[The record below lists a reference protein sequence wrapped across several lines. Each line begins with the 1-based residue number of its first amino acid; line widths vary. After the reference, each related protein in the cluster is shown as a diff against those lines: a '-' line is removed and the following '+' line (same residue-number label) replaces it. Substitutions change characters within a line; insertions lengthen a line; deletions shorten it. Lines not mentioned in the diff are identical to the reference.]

1 MEGQKPMPASAQAR
15 PVDLVHL
22 SRYTGGDPALNA
34 EILQL
39 FSGQAAELM
48 TKLQAVLEA
57 RDLKGWK
64 DITHSLKG
72 AARGIG
78 AFAMADAAAN
88 AEPALPASDNTAAIR
103 ALQDL
108 KREAEAV
115 QLFIGAYLGS

>member
-1 MEGQKPMPASAQAR
+1 MPMSFSAQAR
-15 PVDLVHL
+15 PVDLEHL

-39 FSGQAAELM
+39 FFGQSVELM
-48 TKLQAVLEA
+48 KKLQDVVEQ
-57 RDLKGWK
+57 RDPKEWK
-64 DITHSLKG
+64 AITHSLKG

-88 AEPALPASDNTAAIR
+88 AEPALPTADNVAAIR

-108 KREAEAV
+108 KVQAEAV
-115 QLFIGAYLGS
+115 QLFIGAYLGRKN